1 MSSIAITSS
10 LYYNVF
16 TCPQFITIFL
26 LWQSSNCFIGWN
38 ILMWPQL
45 TKSTQFGPY
54 AYQVALIVKR
64 TQNLSICFLGLSLAH
79 IYNQTYTLNNQ
90 PVASCLSRQGLT
102 PSSSLLLSF
111 PSQPGTE
118 GKSKHSL
125 LILTVLISLNPVPSL
140 PCRPPGAP
148 GLAVL
153 FL

>member
-1 MSSIAITSS
+1 MSSFAITSS

-16 TCPQFITIFL
+16 HL
-26 LWQSSNCFIGWN
+26 SSIYYNYYYNCFIGWN

-45 TKSTQFGPY
+45 TKSTQFGPPY